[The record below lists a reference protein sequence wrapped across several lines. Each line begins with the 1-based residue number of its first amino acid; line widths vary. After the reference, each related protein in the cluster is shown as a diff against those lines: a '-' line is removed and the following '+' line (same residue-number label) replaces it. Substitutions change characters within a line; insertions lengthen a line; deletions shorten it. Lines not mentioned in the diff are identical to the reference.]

1 MGDEISQKPPTIV
14 LHTCTDSPPG
24 RAVQIV
30 LAYLNIPYRI
40 QTVDFDNGEHFSEE
54 FLKMYPQGE
63 IPVLDDDGLIIG
75 ESVAII
81 QYLAEKYGRTG
92 KLSSNSTFYPA
103 DDPVQRS
110 VIHHRL
116 SFHLSV
122 FQRRVYDYMILPMD
136 YDYPR
141 TEANRIKLTHA
152 LAIFDEF
159 LRRQQEQ
166 QNLRE
171 NQEANSGN
179 SAAGGQGFYVAG
191 ENFTIADPPLLMATC
206 ALVAMDMKILEPFRN
221 IGKWLQ
227 HFQEEHPD
235 LWTIAK
241 EGLDGLSYYN
251 KNPRDMSHLKH
262 PIHPVRKGDG
272 V

>member
-1 MGDEISQKPPTIV
+1 
-14 LHTCTDSPPG
+14 
-24 RAVQIV
+24 
-30 LAYLNIPYRI
+30 
-40 QTVDFDNGEHFSEE
+40 
-54 FLKMYPQGE
+54 MYPQGE

-81 QYLAEKYGRTG
+81 QYLAEKYGQ
-92 KLSSNSTFYPA
+92 NSPTFYPTSSPA
-103 DDPVQRS
+103 QRS

-116 SFHLSV
+116 SFHLSM

-141 TEANRIKLTHA
+141 TEENRIKLTHA

-159 LRRQQEQ
+159 LKRQQTP
-166 QNLRE
+166 NHS
-171 NQEANSGN
+171 SGN
-179 SAAGGQGFYVAG
+179 SAAGGRRGLYVAG
-191 ENFTIADPPLLMATC
+191 EHFTIADPPLIMATC
-206 ALVAMDMKILEPFRN
+206 ALVAMDKEIVEPFRN
-221 IGKWLQ
+221 IVKWLEN
-227 HFQEEHPD
+227 FQVEHQD

-241 EGLDGLSYYN
+241 EGLDGLSYYY

-272 V
+272 GAGN